1 MVTTNDQKTYEK
13 LIEFRKNVFKEPTIF
28 SEIKRLIYF
37 ISVFFCFY
45 PRIFSLVNLI
55 SRFGVLDSFIKYYSN
70 KIDFPKDWDTL
81 PKKIETRVG
90 LIQLKKYESNIKFRR
105 ELSKFYREKL
115 KDSKKIKFNAD
126 IPGATYSQISC
137 KCYDKEKII
146 ENGLKKGI
154 EFGEVL
160 EYCIPY
166 MTFYKKYKD
175 LDYPNALRFSKE
187 TINLPLVK
195 RNYRQRIVNFLN

>member
-1 MVTTNDQKTYEK
+1 MLLICLGTPLTAKKLNQLKSELKKKIYIIRVSFIQASWESVPYGDASIFGLNVSKIINSIFGGMVTTNDQKTYEK

-37 ISVFFCFY
+37 ISVFFCFN
-45 PRIFSLVNLI
+45 PMIFSLVNLI

-126 IPGATYSQISC
+126 IPFT
-137 KCYDKEKII
+137 
-146 ENGLKKGI
+146 
-154 EFGEVL
+154 
-160 EYCIPY
+160 
-166 MTFYKKYKD
+166 
-175 LDYPNALRFSKE
+175 
-187 TINLPLVK
+187 
-195 RNYRQRIVNFLN
+195 NFM

>member
-1 MVTTNDQKTYEK
+1 
-13 LIEFRKNVFKEPTIF
+13 
-28 SEIKRLIYF
+28 KRLVYF
-37 ISVFFCFY
+37 ISVFFCFNH
-45 PRIFSLVNLI
+45 RIFSLVNFI
-55 SRFGVLDSFIKYYSN
+55 SKFGVLDSFIKYYSN

-105 ELSKFYREKL
+105 ELSKFYRVKL
-115 KDSKKIKFNAD
+115 KDSKKIKFNTD

-137 KCYDKEKII
+137 KCDDKEKII
-146 ENGLKKGI
+146 KNGLKNGI

-166 MTFYKKYKD
+166 MKFYNKYKD
-175 LDYPNALRFSKE
+175 LDYPNALKFSKE

-195 RNYRQRIVNFLN
+195 KKYRERIVNFLN